1 MATILTETDRR
12 CNICRMRLLAA
23 PIPSEGA
30 MWRKSV
36 PVFVCPRCDFNPAAE
51 SDAMWAKYEGRE
63 TGKL

>member
-12 CNICRMRLLAA
+12 CNICRTKLLAA
-23 PIPSEGA
+23 PVPAEGA

-36 PVFVCPRCDFNPAAE
+36 PVFVCPRCDFNPTPE
-51 SDAMWAKYEGRE
+51 SARMWASHARYE